1 MNLPNWVRNVS
12 DARRRGR
19 WTVAMALQRHRSHKN
34 SCLSSLLF
42 SFSCAARL
50 LTRSFE
56 SQVCVSRPDLDFI
69 IWKTFRRYLSLCHR
83 ESRCEKNTKCKL
95 FSFKLKKLFYFIFRK
110 EMFTSNVLE
119 NRKRRCHNTKGSMDS
134 KLMYFLEKRNL
145 LSVSESDCLVERE
158 LISDGL
164 SNESCWTY
172 GLRVVV
178 ARHWGQVLVGW
189 LNLDD
194 RGWRR
199 RWWGWGRQFASR
211 IVSSIVATELTWM
224 GNVLESYSWEF
235 RLNLTW
241 SSVITAV
248 WVVGSI
254 DTTELASSAVRA
266 LQRTK
271 I

>member
-1 MNLPNWVRNVS
+1 M
-12 DARRRGR
+12 RGGKAGGP
-19 WTVAMALQRHRSHKN
+19 WQWHFKDIAAIKILL
-34 SCLSSLLF
+34 LSSLLF

-50 LTRSFE
+50 LTWSFE
-56 SQVCVSRPDLDFI
+56 SQACIPGRISI
-69 IWKTFRRYLSLCHR
+69 SSSEKTFRRYLSLCHR

-95 FSFKLKKLFYFIFRK
+95 FSFKLRKLFYFIFRK

-145 LSVSESDCLVERE
+145 FSVSESDCLVERE
-158 LISDGL
+158 LVSDGL

-172 GLRVVV
+172 GLRIVV
-178 ARHWGQVLVGW
+178 ARHWGQVLVGR

-194 RGWRR
+194 RGWGR
-199 RWWGWGRQFASR
+199 RWGGWGRQFASR
-211 IVSSIVATELTWM
+211 IVSSIVAAELTWI
-224 GNVLESYSWEF
+224 GNVLESYSREF
-235 RLNLTW
+235 QLILTW

-254 DTTELASSAVRA
+254 DATELTSSAVRA
-266 LQRTK
+266 LKRTK